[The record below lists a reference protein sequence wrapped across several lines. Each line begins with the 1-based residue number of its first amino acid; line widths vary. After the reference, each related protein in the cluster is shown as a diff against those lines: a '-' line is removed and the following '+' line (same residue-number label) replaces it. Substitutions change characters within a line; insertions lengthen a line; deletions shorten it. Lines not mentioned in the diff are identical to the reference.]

1 MNALIEKAN
10 QMLDHP
16 DAAKLI
22 LRLSFGFMF
31 LLHGIHKI
39 ESGTGFIQSMF
50 TNLGLPGWFA
60 YAVYLGEVVA
70 PIMWIVGWYTRIAS
84 VFIIGTSLVVVGLMH
99 TGDFF
104 TLTKVGAW
112 SVESVAVYLFPAIA
126 LLLMGSGKYALKRD

>member
-39 ESGTGFIQSMF
+39 ESGTGFIQGMF

-99 TGDFF
+99 MGDFF

-112 SVESVAVYLFPAIA
+112 SVESVAVFFFPAIA